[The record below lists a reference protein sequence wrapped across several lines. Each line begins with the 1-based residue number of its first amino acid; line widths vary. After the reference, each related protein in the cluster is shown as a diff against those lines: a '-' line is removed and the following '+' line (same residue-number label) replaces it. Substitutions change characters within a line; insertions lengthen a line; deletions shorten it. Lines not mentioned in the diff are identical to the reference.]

1 MAGLG
6 IRLFTDEMIFPEL
19 ASELR
24 RRGYD
29 AESCVEAG
37 RSGQA
42 ISDEAQLVYA
52 TQQGR
57 ALLTFNKTD
66 FLHLDQ
72 AWKAARRASAGI
84 IVSPQIEDLGEL
96 LRRVVWH
103 LDNYSPSAQADML
116 LWLNPVPGT

>member
-1 MAGLG
+1 MAGQG
-6 IRLFTDEMIFPEL
+6 IRLFTDEMIFIELAPEL
-19 ASELR
+19 RS
-24 RRGYD
+24 RGYD

-42 ISDEAQLVYA
+42 ISDELQLVYA

-66 FLHLDQ
+66 FLHLDRS
-72 AWKAARRASAGI
+72 WKTAQRAHAGI

-103 LDNYSPSAQADML
+103 LDNYPPSAQYDTL